1 MIWWRDVAPVRLPVG
16 EVCVS
21 QRVLLVEDDELL
33 RGLTSMIL
41 RGFGHDVVITA
52 SADEALAVAARG
64 DDPIDVLFSDVK
76 LGGGMNGV
84 ELARQM
90 LTTTPTLGVILTSGD
105 PSSFEPIGLPPTR
118 VRLLSKPFRRE
129 QVKEAL
135 DGLACAREAAPE
147 PPPY

>member
-1 MIWWRDVAPVRLPVG
+1 M
-16 EVCVS
+16 S

-41 RGFGHDVVITA
+41 RGFGHEVIITA
-52 SADEALAVAARG
+52 SADEALAVVARG

-90 LTTTPTLGVILTSGD
+90 LTTVPTLGVILTSGD
-105 PSSFEPIGLPPTR
+105 PSWLEPIGLPPTQ
-118 VRLLSKPFRRE
+118 VRLLSKPFRRD

-135 DGLACAREAAPE
+135 DGLAAGTQAGAE